1 MTIRTRKRPVRRPEA
16 VALQWRVVH
25 DGPIAGSRNMALD
38 HALAIEAFRGRA
50 TLRLYS
56 WSSPTVSF
64 GRNEPARGL
73 YSEEIAEG
81 LGVEY
86 ARRPTGGRAVLHDQ
100 EVTYSVVAPARALGG
115 VRAAYR
121 RINEALA
128 VALQSLGASVDIGRT
143 GVVLP
148 LDAGP
153 CFQSPADGEVVA
165 AGRKLVGSAQARF
178 GDMLLQHGSIIL
190 AGDQSRLTLL
200 GQNTEEHPAP
210 ATLSELLGKEVAA
223 ATVHTAVEQA
233 MKREFGGDWDS
244 GGYDVREVASADRL
258 EKERY
263 ERRDWVWR
271 R

>member
-1 MTIRTRKRPVRRPEA
+1 LRRPEA

-25 DGPIAGSRNMALD
+25 DGPVTGSRNMALD
-38 HALAIEAFRGRA
+38 HALAIDARPRRA

-56 WSSPTVSF
+56 WSAPTISF

-73 YSEEIAEG
+73 YSEQIAER
-81 LGVEY
+81 LGVDF

-100 EVTYSVVAPARALGG
+100 EVTYSIVAPARALGG

-128 VALQSLGASVDIGRT
+128 VALRSLGASVDIGRT

-153 CFQSPADGEVVA
+153 CFQSPADGEVVSE
-165 AGRKLVGSAQARF
+165 GRKLVGSAQARF
-178 GDMLLQHGSIIL
+178 GDTLLQHGSIIL

-200 GQNTEEHPAP
+200 REGTEEHPAP
-210 ATLSELLGKEVAA
+210 ATLWELLGKEVAGT
-223 ATVHTAVEQA
+223 TVHTAVERA
-233 MKREFGGDWDS
+233 MEQEFGGDWAG
-244 GGYDVREVASADRL
+244 GGYDSREVASADRL
-258 EKERY
+258 ETERY